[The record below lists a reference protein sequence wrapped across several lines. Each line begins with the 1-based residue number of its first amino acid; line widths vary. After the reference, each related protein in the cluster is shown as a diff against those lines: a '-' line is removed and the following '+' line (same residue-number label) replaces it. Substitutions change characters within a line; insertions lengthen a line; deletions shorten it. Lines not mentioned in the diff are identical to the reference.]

1 MLTPSQ
7 KGCNDSGQAWCMVGL
22 APSWARTDGTP
33 LAQKV
38 ESAGL
43 GFILFLEDM
52 GMRELVEY
60 LVKSLVDHPEDVLVE
75 ETREDN
81 MVALELRVAADDLG
95 KIIGKHGN
103 TVNAIR
109 NVLQAAATSRKL
121 RAKLEVV
128 GATDLSLTPDH
139 EVLE

>member
-1 MLTPSQ
+1 
-7 KGCNDSGQAWCMVGL
+7 MVGL
-22 APSWARTDGTP
+22 AHSWARTDGTP
-33 LAQKV
+33 LDQKV
-38 ESAGL
+38 KSAGS
-43 GFILFLEDM
+43 GIRLFLEDM

-95 KIIGKHGN
+95 KVIGKHGN

-128 GATDLSLTPDH
+128 GATDLSSTPDH

>member
-1 MLTPSQ
+1 
-7 KGCNDSGQAWCMVGL
+7 
-22 APSWARTDGTP
+22 
-33 LAQKV
+33 
-38 ESAGL
+38 
-43 GFILFLEDM
+43 
-52 GMRELVEY
+52 MRELVEY

-95 KIIGKHGN
+95 KVIGKHGN

>member
-1 MLTPSQ
+1 
-7 KGCNDSGQAWCMVGL
+7 
-22 APSWARTDGTP
+22 
-33 LAQKV
+33 
-38 ESAGL
+38 
-43 GFILFLEDM
+43 
-52 GMRELVEY
+52 MRELVEY

-95 KIIGKHGN
+95 KVIGKHGN

-128 GATDLSLTPDH
+128 GATDLSSIPDH

>member
-1 MLTPSQ
+1 
-7 KGCNDSGQAWCMVGL
+7 MVGL
-22 APSWARTDGTP
+22 AHSWARTDGTP
-33 LAQKV
+33 LDQKV

-43 GFILFLEDM
+43 GFSLFLEDM

-95 KIIGKHGN
+95 KVIGKHGN

-128 GATDLSLTPDH
+128 GATDLSLAPDH

>member
-1 MLTPSQ
+1 
-7 KGCNDSGQAWCMVGL
+7 
-22 APSWARTDGTP
+22 
-33 LAQKV
+33 
-38 ESAGL
+38 
-43 GFILFLEDM
+43 
-52 GMRELVEY
+52 MRELVEY

>member
-1 MLTPSQ
+1 
-7 KGCNDSGQAWCMVGL
+7 
-22 APSWARTDGTP
+22 
-33 LAQKV
+33 
-38 ESAGL
+38 
-43 GFILFLEDM
+43 M

-95 KIIGKHGN
+95 KVIGKHGN

-128 GATDLSLTPDH
+128 GATDLSSTPDH

>member
-1 MLTPSQ
+1 
-7 KGCNDSGQAWCMVGL
+7 
-22 APSWARTDGTP
+22 
-33 LAQKV
+33 
-38 ESAGL
+38 
-43 GFILFLEDM
+43 
-52 GMRELVEY
+52 MRELVEY
-60 LVKSLVDHPEDVLVE
+60 LVKSLVDHPDDVLVE

-95 KIIGKHGN
+95 KVIGKHGN

-128 GATDLSLTPDH
+128 GATDLSSTPDH

>member
-95 KIIGKHGN
+95 KVIGKHGN

>member
-1 MLTPSQ
+1 
-7 KGCNDSGQAWCMVGL
+7 
-22 APSWARTDGTP
+22 
-33 LAQKV
+33 
-38 ESAGL
+38 
-43 GFILFLEDM
+43 
-52 GMRELVEY
+52 MRELVEY

-95 KIIGKHGN
+95 KVIGKHGN

-128 GATDLSLTPDH
+128 GATDLSLAPDH

>member
-1 MLTPSQ
+1 
-7 KGCNDSGQAWCMVGL
+7 
-22 APSWARTDGTP
+22 
-33 LAQKV
+33 
-38 ESAGL
+38 
-43 GFILFLEDM
+43 
-52 GMRELVEY
+52 MRELVEY

-81 MVALELRVAADDLG
+81 MVALELRVAEDDLG
-95 KIIGKHGN
+95 KVIGKHGN

-128 GATDLSLTPDH
+128 GATDLSSTPDH

>member
-1 MLTPSQ
+1 M
-7 KGCNDSGQAWCMVGL
+7 AGL
-22 APSWARTDGTP
+22 AHSWARTDSTP
-33 LAQKV
+33 LDQKV

-43 GFILFLEDM
+43 GFSLFLEDM
-52 GMRELVEY
+52 GMREFVEY

-95 KIIGKHGN
+95 KVIGKHGN

-128 GATDLSLTPDH
+128 GATDLSSTPDH

>member
-1 MLTPSQ
+1 
-7 KGCNDSGQAWCMVGL
+7 MVGL
-22 APSWARTDGTP
+22 AHSWARTDGTP
-33 LAQKV
+33 LDQKV

-43 GFILFLEDM
+43 EFSLFLEDM

-95 KIIGKHGN
+95 KVIGKHGN

-128 GATDLSLTPDH
+128 GATDLSSTPDH

>member
-1 MLTPSQ
+1 M
-7 KGCNDSGQAWCMVGL
+7 AGL
-22 APSWARTDGTP
+22 AHSWARTDGTP
-33 LAQKV
+33 LDQKV

-43 GFILFLEDM
+43 EFSLFLEDM

-95 KIIGKHGN
+95 KVIGKHGN

-128 GATDLSLTPDH
+128 GATDLSLAPDH

>member
-1 MLTPSQ
+1 M
-7 KGCNDSGQAWCMVGL
+7 AGL
-22 APSWARTDGTP
+22 AHSWARTDGTP
-33 LAQKV
+33 LDQKV

-43 GFILFLEDM
+43 GFSLFLEDM

-95 KIIGKHGN
+95 KVIGKHGN

-128 GATDLSLTPDH
+128 GATDLSSTPDH

>member
-1 MLTPSQ
+1 M
-7 KGCNDSGQAWCMVGL
+7 AGL
-22 APSWARTDGTP
+22 AHSWARTDGTP
-33 LAQKV
+33 LDQKV

-43 GFILFLEDM
+43 EFSLFLEDM

-95 KIIGKHGN
+95 KVIGKHGN